1 VNDQF
6 EAPHPN
12 GAVVVN
18 DTDDGHRAD
27 PRRRRRR
34 RGIFVVVA
42 LLICAAWAYAI
53 WFSVTRG
60 SPEDLDDAATA
71 EVSAACTSAHDQL
84 AALPDFTPETTATE
98 NVQLVRQ
105 ENAIF
110 DTMIATVD
118 EVQPTATDAGAA
130 LDKWLDDW
138 RSLVRARAAFADDL
152 AGDGTARLR
161 TPAVKSGGLQPIT
174 ERMNG
179 FAQQRGLDECQ
190 PDALQAEVVDGP
202 RDYTTVED

>member
-1 VNDQF
+1 MNDQF

-12 GAVVVN
+12 GAVVVQ
-18 DTDDGHRAD
+18 DKDDGHRAD
-27 PRRRRRR
+27 PRRRRIRR
-34 RGIFVVVA
+34 RLFIVLA

-60 SPEDLDDAATA
+60 SPEDLDDAATSQ
-71 EVSAACTSAHDQL
+71 VSAACTSARDQL
-84 AALPDFTPETTATE
+84 DALPDFTPDTTATQ

-110 DTMIATVD
+110 ATMIATID
-118 EVQPTATDAGAA
+118 EVQPTATDAAAA

-190 PDALQAEVVDGP
+190 PDVLQAEVVDGP
-202 RDYTTVED
+202 RDYTTLGD

>member
-1 VNDQF
+1 M
-6 EAPHPN
+6 
-12 GAVVVN
+12 
-18 DTDDGHRAD
+18 
-27 PRRRRRR
+27 
-34 RGIFVVVA
+34 
-42 LLICAAWAYAI
+42 
-53 WFSVTRG
+53 TRG

-71 EVSAACTSAHDQL
+71 EVSAACTSARDQL
-84 AALPDFTPETTATE
+84 DALPDFTPETTGNRERATRSAGE
-98 NVQLVRQ
+98 RDLRHHDRRRSTTCNR
-105 ENAIF
+105 
-110 DTMIATVD
+110 
-118 EVQPTATDAGAA
+118 PPTDAGAA

-138 RSLVRARAAFADDL
+138 RSLVDARAAFADDL
-152 AGDGTARLR
+152 ADDGTARLR